1 MFAKERMGF
10 MPALCVAFLEE
21 LSDKEKLAFDQ
32 LGRQEERAEMVLKHP
47 FLADKFA
54 RLDDYGDDGDGG
66 DGGGGDGDGG
76 DGDGNVCSHL
86 VAAVD
91 NDRVGGEIV
100 GRSRQKVVEDAGAE
114 GRAVRVDGRPVE
126 AHHLDERRYLVG
138 VGDPAV
144 DVTQRVRQLG
154 NPPGPGVEPGEG
166 GQAGEDVQSQL
177 QDVQAG
183 GQHGELP
190 LVQRLGQEIVRQV
203 EALEMCEAG
212 DVLSQLSYP
221 VVGEVEMFNIGQQS
235 HVRVLTEEM
244 SHHGVGHLDP
254 LQIGEPGEVLRL
266 QTLDQTVRDL
276 DRQHITGSPEL
287 DIQQVSEQYW
297 RRRRW
302 RLSYDGG
309 WSYLVEWRLVQWRT
323 TPPSRSSQ

>member
-1 MFAKERMGF
+1 MTT
-10 MPALCVAFLEE
+10 
-21 LSDKEKLAFDQ
+21 
-32 LGRQEERAEMVLKHP
+32 
-47 FLADKFA
+47 
-54 RLDDYGDDGDGG
+54 
-66 DGGGGDGDGG
+66 
-76 DGDGNVCSHL
+76 
-86 VAAVD
+86 VD
-91 NDRVGGEIV
+91 NDCVGGEV
-100 GRSRQKVVEDAGAE
+100 VRRSREKVVEDAGAE

-126 AHHLDERRYLVG
+126 THHLDERRYLVG

-166 GQAGEDVQSQL
+166 GQAGEDVLSQL

-276 DRQHITGSPEL
+276 DGQHITGSPEL

-297 RRRRW
+297 R
-302 RLSYDGG
+302 
-309 WSYLVEWRLVQWRT
+309 
-323 TPPSRSSQ
+323 